1 MPVVAGTM
9 TLGNAISAVRDL
21 IDESSPQFWTN
32 AQITNWLNQ
41 GCADIARRAMV
52 LRNQVQVAVFP
63 NIQNY
68 SGPTDMYE
76 LYRVEF
82 VPSTGT
88 FTYPLTWMGW
98 QESDQAWG
106 TYQSF
111 PAAWPEIYT
120 TWWNPGSTTTSP
132 SNLQLRL
139 FPVPAQSG
147 VLNVFYYRQVVPAV
161 ADTDQLDTIPG
172 WEDLAVEYAIYLC
185 KRKDKEPDWQ
195 DAFSFYEQKLND
207 MIQITGTFQDQAGTF
222 STGQGQWPPWAIG
235 SYGGSD
241 W

>member
-9 TLGNAISAVRDL
+9 ILSDAIISVRDIL
-21 IDESSPQFWTN
+21 DESSAQFWSDL
-32 AQITNWLNQ
+32 QITNWLNQ
-41 GCADIARRAMV
+41 GCADIARRSMT
-52 LRNQVQVAVFP
+52 LREMSTVAVTA
-63 NIQNY
+63 NVQNY
-68 SGPTDMYE
+68 PAPVDIYQ

-82 VPSTGT
+82 VPTTGT
-88 FTYPLTWMGW
+88 FIYPLTFMGY
-98 QESDQAWG
+98 QEADQAWG
-106 TYQSF
+106 TYQQF
-111 PAAWPEIYT
+111 PAAWPEIFT
-120 TWWNPGSTTTSP
+120 LWNNPGATTATPSTLTI
-132 SNLQLRL
+132 RL

-147 VLNVFYYRQVVPAV
+147 VLNVFYYRRTVPAV
-161 ADTDQLDTIPG
+161 IGTDQLDTVPG
-172 WEDLAVEYAIYLC
+172 WEDLAVEYAIYLA

-207 MIQITGTFQDQAGTF
+207 MIMVTGTFQDQAGTF